1 MRKPF
6 IMGNWKMFKTIKEAV
21 AFAED
26 FKKSISGLDVIAG
39 VCAPILSGRIEGSL
53 QGYGYKGW
61 RTEYA
66 FR

>member
-26 FKKSISGLDVIAG
+26 FKKVYQASDVIAG
-39 VCAPILSGRIEGSL
+39 VCAPILS
-53 QGYGYKGW
+53 W
-61 RTEYA
+61 PH
-66 FR
+66 